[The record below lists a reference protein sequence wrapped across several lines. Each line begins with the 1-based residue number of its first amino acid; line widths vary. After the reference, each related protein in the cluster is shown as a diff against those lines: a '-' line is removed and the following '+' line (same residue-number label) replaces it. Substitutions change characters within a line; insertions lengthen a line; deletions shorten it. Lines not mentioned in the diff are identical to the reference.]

1 MNLNKFTIKLIFVI
15 AVFLST
21 TTVAAQE
28 KKVTHW
34 KLSSVISYDH

>member
-1 MNLNKFTIKLIFVI
+1 MNLNKFTIKLIFAI

-28 KKVTHW
+28 KK
-34 KLSSVISYDH
+34 LNIGYYQGL

>member
-28 KKVTHW
+28 KK
-34 KLSSVISYDH
+34 LLIGSYQAL